1 MNRKIIVRLIS
12 LIFVLLIWEYYGRRV
27 NPILF
32 TYPSAIARAFV
43 AGPDVLFADEP
54 TGNLDAG
61 TGGRIMD
68 LLFGLNAGAGTTL
81 ILVTHD
87 QSIAARCGR
96 LVRLD
101 AGRMIDGAA

>member
-43 AGPDVLFADEP
+43 A
-54 TGNLDAG
+54 
-61 TGGRIMD
+61 
-68 LLFGLNAGAGTTL
+68 
-81 ILVTHD
+81 LVANGEL
-87 QSIAARCGR
+87 QSY
-96 LVRLD
+96 
-101 AGRMIDGAA
+101 MK